1 MFEDKTY
8 EKLLENKLNKI
19 PSHVDTR
26 EGSVVYD
33 ATAGN
38 SLESAQMYVTI
49 GEYYDETFG
58 DTASRPNLI
67 RRAAERGIIPKP
79 ASAGIYKGVFNI
91 EVPIDSRYS
100 LDKYNY
106 IVIKKLDT
114 GANEFELECETIGAE
129 PNGNTGDLIPI
140 ENVPGL
146 ASAKLTEMLIPGED
160 EEETESIRTRYLN
173 SFDTQAFGGNIKD
186 YEEKTLSIAG
196 VGAVK
201 VTPVWN
207 GGGTVRLTILD
218 SEFNVANSSLIQR
231 VQRKIDPTKDQMGK
245 GLVPIGHI
253 VTVDTATQKSIYIA
267 TQLTL
272 IGIEVNNIKTQIDKI
287 LQDYLLELR
296 KSWSS
301 VNKIVVRVS
310 QIESRILSL
319 NPRIIDI
326 RGTKING
333 YEKNLEIDLYEIPI
347 WGDGKYETSQSI

>member
-58 DTASRPNLI
+58 DTASRENLI

-91 EVPIDSRYS
+91 PVPIGSRYS

-106 IVIKKLDT
+106 MVVKKLET
-114 GANEFELECETIGAE
+114 GSNEFELECETIGSG

-140 ENVPGL
+140 ENIPGL
-146 ASAKLTEMLIPGED
+146 ASAKITEMLIPGED
-160 EEETESIRTRYLN
+160 EEETESIRAKYLN

-201 VTPVWN
+201 VTPIWK

-218 SEFNVANSSLIQR
+218 SEFNLANTSLIKR
-231 VQRKIDPTKDQMGK
+231 VQEKIDPTQDASGK
-245 GLVPIGHI
+245 GIAPIGHV
-253 VTVDTATQKSIYIA
+253 VTVDTPVQKSVYFA

-272 IGIEVNNIKTQIDKI
+272 SGIEVINIKDEIDKI
-287 LQDYLLELR
+287 LKDYLLELR
-296 KSWSS
+296 KNWALA
-301 VNKIVVRVS
+301 NKIVVRIS
-310 QIESRILSL
+310 QIESRILSV
-319 NPRIIDI
+319 NPKIIDI
-326 RGTKING
+326 KGTKING
-333 YEKNLEIDLYEIPI
+333 YEKNLEIGLYEIPI
-347 WGDGKYETSQSI
+347 WGDGNYEKS

>member
-38 SLESAQMYVTI
+38 SLESAQMYITI
-49 GEYYDETFG
+49 AEYYDETFG
-58 DTASRPNLI
+58 DTASRDNLI
-67 RRAAERGIIPKP
+67 RRAAERGIIPKA
-79 ASAGIYKGVFNI
+79 ASAGVYKGVFNI
-91 EVPIDSRYS
+91 SVPIGSRYS

-106 IVIKKLDT
+106 IVVKKLET
-114 GANEFELECETIGAE
+114 GSNEFELECETIGTE

-140 ENVPGL
+140 ENIPGL

-160 EEETESIRTRYLN
+160 EEDTESIRTRYLN

-201 VTPVWN
+201 VTPVWK

-218 SEFNVANSSLIQR
+218 SEFNVANTSLIKR
-231 VQRKIDPTKDQMGK
+231 VQEKIDPTQDGH
-245 GLVPIGHI
+245 GLGIAPIGHI
-253 VTVDTATQKSIYIA
+253 VTVDTAAQKSIYIA
-267 TQLTL
+267 TELTL
-272 IGIEVNNIKTQIDKI
+272 SGIEVTNIKEDIDKI
-287 LQDYLLELR
+287 LKDYLLELR
-296 KSWSS
+296 KNWATS
-301 VNKIVVRVS
+301 NKVIIRIS

-319 NPRIIDI
+319 NSKIIDI
-326 RGTKING
+326 KKTKING
-333 YEKNLEIDLYEIPI
+333 YEENLEIDLYEIPI
-347 WGDGKYETSQSI
+347 WGDGNYETS